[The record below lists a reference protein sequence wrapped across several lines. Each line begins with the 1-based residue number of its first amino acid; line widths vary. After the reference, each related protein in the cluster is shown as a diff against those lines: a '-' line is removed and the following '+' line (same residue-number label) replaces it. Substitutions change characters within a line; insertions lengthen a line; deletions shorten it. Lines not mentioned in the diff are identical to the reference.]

1 MQISDFTYLCGMPVA
16 YLIIRRASRKD
27 NAEKGKPGNWGDI
40 GMAMAFSL
48 FSWFV
53 PLICIIGLAILYISR
68 IKLPKPPNWL

>member
-16 YLIIRRASRKD
+16 YLIVRNATRKD
-27 NAEKGKPGNWGDI
+27 NAEKYKSTTWGDI
-40 GMAMAFSL
+40 GMAMACSL

-53 PLICIIGLAILYISR
+53 PAVCLIGLAILYISR